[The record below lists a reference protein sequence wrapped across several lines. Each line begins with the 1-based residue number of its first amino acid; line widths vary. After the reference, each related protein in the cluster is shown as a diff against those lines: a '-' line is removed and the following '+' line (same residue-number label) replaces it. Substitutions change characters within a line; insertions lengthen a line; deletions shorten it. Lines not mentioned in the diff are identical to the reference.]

1 MQSKLRLLH
10 LSDLLRSAAARGS
23 SCLKLKS
30 CSQSFLGEDDCQ
42 RLQWLVG
49 CSAPQLLPATVF
61 IKFITS
67 QPESNLE
74 RNKKDTYKHTDNF
87 FLFWKQFSQ
96 SSSHSQTN
104 LERKRQK
111 QRKKGKKHLL
121 AAEIQYLYWYY
132 QFVFVFVLSICIC
145 ICRCS

>member
-49 CSAPQLLPATVF
+49 CSVVTGNSFHKVHHVTARVRRTW
-61 IKFITS
+61 KGT
-67 QPESNLE
+67 
-74 RNKKDTYKHTDNF
+74 KKRQIQTHRQF
-87 FLFWKQFSQ
+87 FLRWKQFPQ

-111 QRKKGKKHLL
+111 QKKRQKTL
-121 AAEIQYLYWYY
+121 ACCGDP
-132 QFVFVFVLSICIC
+132 VFVFV
-145 ICRCS
+145 